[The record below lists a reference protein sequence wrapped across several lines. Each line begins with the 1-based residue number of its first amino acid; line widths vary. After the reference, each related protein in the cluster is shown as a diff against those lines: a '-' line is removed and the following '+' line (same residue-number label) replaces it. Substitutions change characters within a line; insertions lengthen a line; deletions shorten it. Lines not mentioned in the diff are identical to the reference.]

1 MGFFSKVFKSVGKVF
16 KKIGKGIKS
25 AFKKFGKFM
34 NKIGILGQV
43 AMFFI
48 MPYVGAALGG
58 MWTGIAGQTAAQT
71 AATAAA
77 NTAAVTAG
85 QAAGAT
91 AGQVAAG
98 KVAEAA
104 IASAA
109 KAGIVAGKATGLMAR
124 GAVAQTV
131 GKVMQFTANTVSKG
145 FNVYSN
151 ITKGVTDTLGNF
163 AKTASNNMFGTTFDA
178 ASNFFGAGDSAFS
191 RSFGG
196 DSRFQNLTGSETLF
210 ETSKQ
215 KRIAETEAKL
225 NTSAGQKAI
234 DKTVTEG
241 YGNDGMGFGSDYAN
255 NIQKSIDMGDSNLT
269 ASLDSNYVPDPQALR
284 LETAPIDSTSLLSET
299 AATDIVREN
308 LGVTPLGESTLMQ
321 PSLEYGQVGP
331 TGVLDG
337 IAASPELAVNKIK
350 LPSLDYNV
358 ATDVKFDPY
367 SQENFARGVLDDA
380 GNMVGTANPDAV
392 YQPSLMERLRTGIS
406 EAPANIYKKAGEI
419 ADDPLGFAF
428 KGTEESLQKQINLR
442 VGQELG
448 ISAKPEYIQNY
459 VSNNAYVP
467 SFESFG
473 GSQQQYGAPEI
484 MNARAFEQ
492 QVTNNPNPYGYTA
505 FQYGNYM
512 AQSAQTA

>member
-58 MWTGIAGQTAAQT
+58 MWTGIAGQTAAQ
-71 AATAAA
+71 AGATA
-77 NTAAVTAG
+77 TAAVTAG
-85 QAAGAT
+85 TATAAQAATAAT
-91 AGQVAAG
+91 VAAG
-98 KVAEAA
+98 G
-104 IASAA
+104 SA
-109 KAGIVAGKATGLMAR
+109 VATGLMSG
-124 GAVAQTV
+124 GAIAQTV

-145 FNVYSN
+145 FSVYSN

-215 KRIAETEAKL
+215 KRIADTEAKL

-255 NIQKSIDMGDSNLT
+255 NIQKSIDMVDSNLK
-269 ASLDSNYVPDPQALR
+269 ASLDPNYVPDPAAFEPVSNIPSDSM
-284 LETAPIDSTSLLSET
+284 LEGMEVTPDFKAPIIETPTVIQNPSLL
-299 AATDIVREN
+299 
-308 LGVTPLGESTLMQ
+308 
-321 PSLEYGQVGP
+321 GP
-331 TGVLDG
+331 TRDTGLAETLRNVDPTSAFTK
-337 IAASPELAVNKIK
+337 AANQPD
-350 LPSLDYNV
+350 PS
-358 ATDVKFDPY
+358 F
-367 SQENFARGVLDDA
+367 F
-380 GNMVGTANPDAV
+380 
-392 YQPSLMERLRTGIS
+392 ERLRTGIS
-406 EAPANIYKKAGEI
+406 EAPANIFAKAGEI
-419 ADDPLGFAF
+419 ADDPLGYAT
-428 KGTEESLQKQINLR
+428 KGMEETFQSGVKTRIM
-442 VGQELG
+442 QETG
-448 ISAKPEYIQNY
+448 IQAKPEYTQNY

-473 GSQQQYGAPEI
+473 GLQQQYGAPEI
-484 MNARAFEQ
+484 MNARSFEQ
-492 QVTNNPNPYGYTA
+492 QVTNNPSPYGYTA

>member
-58 MWTGIAGQTAAQT
+58 MWTGIAGQTAAQ
-71 AATAAA
+71 AGATA
-77 NTAAVTAG
+77 TAAVTAG
-85 QAAGAT
+85 TATAAQAATAAT
-91 AGQVAAG
+91 VAAG
-98 KVAEAA
+98 G
-104 IASAA
+104 SAA
-109 KAGIVAGKATGLMAR
+109 ATGLMA
-124 GAVAQTV
+124 GGTVAQTV
-131 GKVMQFTANTVSKG
+131 GKVMQFTANTVGKVG
-145 FNVYSN
+145 TVFNN

-255 NIQKSIDMGDSNLT
+255 NIQKSIDMGDSNLI
-269 ASLDSNYVPDPQALR
+269 ASTDPTLVLDSAALEPISSVTDTVP
-284 LETAPIDSTSLLSET
+284 
-299 AATDIVREN
+299 
-308 LGVTPLGESTLMQ
+308 
-321 PSLEYGQVGP
+321 
-331 TGVLDG
+331 
-337 IAASPELAVNKIK
+337 
-350 LPSLDYNV
+350 
-358 ATDVKFDPY
+358 FDPY

-380 GNMVGTANPDAV
+380 GKMVGTANPDAV
-392 YQPSLMERLRTGIS
+392 YQPSLMERLQTGIK

-419 ADDPLGFAF
+419 ADDPLGYAT
-428 KGTEESLQKQINLR
+428 KGMEETFQSGVKTRIM
-442 VGQELG
+442 QETG
-448 ISAKPEYIQNY
+448 IEAKPEYNVQN
-459 VSNNAYVP
+459 VSNVAYVP

-473 GSQQQYGAPEI
+473 GSQQQYGAQEI
-484 MNARAFEQ
+484 MNARSFEQ
-492 QVTNNPNPYGYTA
+492 QVTNNPSPYGYTA
-505 FQYGNYM
+505 FQYNNYM
-512 AQSAQTA
+512 AQFSQTA